1 MNTEYRKWLG
11 EISKLVGT
19 YKPIRETGS
28 PAEIQE
34 LRDSLSEALF
44 YFGPVQAQ
52 LRANAERAEA
62 EYKSCLK
69 EKTLYWKEKFSSK
82 RGTAD
87 MVEAQAVLECKEL
100 QDDLISANE
109 DFYLAKSL
117 LERSDQILNS
127 VSSRLKLVTKHE

>member
-1 MNTEYRKWLG
+1 MNTEYIKWLG

-28 PAEIQE
+28 SAEIQE

-87 MVEAQAVLECKEL
+87 MVEAKAVIECKEL
-100 QDDLISANE
+100 QDELIAANE
-109 DFYLAKSL
+109 DYYLSRSL
-117 LERSDQILNS
+117 VDRVDQLLNS
-127 VSSRLKLVTKHE
+127 ISSRIKLVTKHD